1 MKKQNPASEPSTEAK
16 QKSNTELLNEISFIL
31 EHSSA
36 EDMDLDTVLN
46 NLDILDERAP
56 IEVGEIPGDSWET
69 IYADYQRRQEEKKED
84 RETADESKKGLR
96 KPRRVLLRTLYAAVL
111 IVLLLFAVAK
121 ASGFDPIQ
129 SVVKWTGDLLFISRN
144 PSGELELPEGSES
157 EYRSLREALDQNGAE
172 DALCPS
178 WIPSDYEIES
188 INVKQSARLL
198 KITAFYFSDDNG
210 KITAIIT
217 KGFSNEMLEVA
228 EADDD
233 GYYDF
238 EYKGIIFE
246 ISHNI
251 DLTQANASIG
261 DYRYSI
267 AGTIAKEEMES
278 IIRSLFRE

>member
-1 MKKQNPASEPSTEAK
+1 VKKQNPASEPSTEAK

-31 EHSSA
+31 EHSSV

-69 IYADYQRRQEEKKED
+69 IYADYQRRQEEKEED

-144 PSGELELPEGSES
+144 PSGELELPEGAES

-178 WIPSDYEIES
+178 WIPSDYEIYRIS
-188 INVKQSARLL
+188 VKRSARLI
-198 KITAFYFSDDNG
+198 KIAAFYSSKSDG
-210 KITAIIT
+210 SITVMIS
-217 KGFSNEMLEVA
+217 KGFSNEILEIT
-228 EADDD
+228 EADENGYDD
-233 GYYDF
+233 YRLN
-238 EYKGIIFE
+238 GILFE
-246 ISHNI
+246 ITHNN
-251 DLTQANASIG
+251 DLTQANSSIG
-261 DYRYSI
+261 DYRYSFV
-267 AGTIAKEEMES
+267 GTINMEEMKS
-278 IIRSLFRE
+278 IIQSLFRE

>member
-56 IEVGEIPGDSWET
+56 IEIEEIPGDSWES
-69 IYADYQRRQEEKKED
+69 IYADYQRRQKEKKED
-84 RETADESKKGLR
+84 REAADESKKGLR

-178 WIPSDYEIES
+178 WIPSDYALEQVSVLSTRRMTKLLAGYSSDRGELSIIISTGHSTEQTSNVVETDNKEIEEY
-188 INVKQSARLL
+188 IFNHDF
-198 KITAFYFSDDNG
+198 FYLSSNMNYNG
-210 KITAIIT
+210 
-217 KGFSNEMLEVA
+217 FH
-228 EADDD
+228 AD
-233 GYYDF
+233 
-238 EYKGIIFE
+238 
-246 ISHNI
+246 
-251 DLTQANASIG
+251 IG
-261 DYRYSI
+261 EYRYSVI
-267 AGTIAKEEMES
+267 GNVSTEELKS
-278 IIRSLFRE
+278 IIQSLYEY